1 LPNSVIRSTTTGP
14 CERPGAVTL
23 PGMASAAPVLI
34 AFDGS
39 DAARRAVGAAAELF
53 GSRPVLVIAVWE
65 PGLAYA
71 AAAGAMPTAGMQ
83 PTTIDIGGARDLEQN
98 LEAQARRTAE
108 DGAELARSAGVD
120 AEALAVAG
128 GAHPADAIVE
138 VAGERRV
145 AAIVVGSR
153 GLSGLRARLEGSTS
167 SRVVKEAPCPV
178 LIVHDS

>member
-1 LPNSVIRSTTTGP
+1 
-14 CERPGAVTL
+14 
-23 PGMASAAPVLI
+23 MASAAPVLI

-39 DAARRAVGAAAELF
+39 GAARRAVGAAAELF
-53 GSRPVLVIAVWE
+53 GSRPVLVITVWE
-65 PGLAYA
+65 PDLAYA
-71 AAAGAMPTAGMQ
+71 AAAMPTAGMEMQ
-83 PTTIDIGGARDLEQN
+83 PTPFDIGEAHELEQSF
-98 LEAQARRTAE
+98 EAEARRTAE

-120 AEALAVAG
+120 AEALAVVG

-167 SRVVKEAPCPV
+167 SRVVREAPCPV
-178 LIVHDS
+178 LIVHD

>member
-1 LPNSVIRSTTTGP
+1 
-14 CERPGAVTL
+14 L

-34 AFDGS
+34 GFDGS
-39 DAARRAVGAAAELF
+39 DAARKAVGAAAKLF
-53 GSRPVLVIAVWE
+53 GSRPVLVITVWE

-71 AAAGAMPTAGMQ
+71 AAAGVMPTAGMEMQ
-83 PTTIDIGGARDLEQN
+83 PTPIDIGVAHELEQN

-108 DGAELARSAGVD
+108 DGAELAMSAGVD

-128 GAHPADAIVE
+128 DAHPADAIVE

-167 SRVVKEAPCPV
+167 SRVVTEAPCPV

>member
-1 LPNSVIRSTTTGP
+1 
-14 CERPGAVTL
+14 
-23 PGMASAAPVLI
+23 MASAAPVLV

-53 GSRPVLVIAVWE
+53 GSRPVLVITVWE

-71 AAAGAMPTAGMQ
+71 AAAMPTAGMEMQ
-83 PTTIDIGGARDLEQN
+83 ATPIDIGGAHELEQD
-98 LEAQARRTAE
+98 LEAQARRTAK
-108 DGAELARSAGVD
+108 DGADLARSAGAD
-120 AEALAVAG
+120 ADALAVAG
-128 GAHPADAIVE
+128 GTDPADAIVD

-167 SRVVKEAPCPV
+167 SRVVTEAPCPV